1 MKRANSAADGATP
14 LYERLCESLRES
26 IAGGR
31 LAPGTRLPSTRALA
45 HELRVSRNTVINA
58 YEQLALEGFV
68 VATAGSGTRVRG
80 AQPTRGDSRTF
91 LQQSGYPA
99 DAVHFSD
106 EDGNALYVHR

>member
-1 MKRANSAADGATP
+1 MKRATSGAEGTTP

-26 IAGGR
+26 IGSGR

-45 HELRVSRNTVINA
+45 RELHVSRNTVVSA

-68 VATAGSGTRVRG
+68 VATHGSGTRVRG
-80 AQPTRGDSRTF
+80 AQPTRADFRRF

-99 DAVHFSD
+99 DAIHFAD
-106 EDGNALYVHR
+106 EDGNGLYVHR